1 RYSLCDALVPVGHA
15 VRRCASGRLLALSEP
30 LPEAAYLSFVARSDR
45 AHSTSLPLADALE
58 LDTLIALEFN
68 GQPLATLH
76 GGPVR
81 TIVPRRYFYKS
92 LKWLTRIEVLAS
104 DRLGYWEAQA
114 GYHNEA
120 DPWREQRFVAPDLD
134 RRLVGQLLATRD
146 WSNRELR
153 GLHVAGHNLAGLL
166 VRQAILRDSDFSRA
180 DLRAAQFSGS
190 NLSNARFVEAD
201 LRGAVF
207 GAVIGAVTVPRSPEA
222 DSHRGET
229 VPADSS
235 GVSIAGA
242 DIQGSDFR
250 GADLRGADFRG
261 ASLLG
266 AAFTARQ
273 ENEVSPVAQ
282 ADSSTCFSA
291 QILTELTPRQL
302 AWLRSSGASITE

>member
-1 RYSLCDALVPVGHA
+1 MKEPSEIDRLPPGQQWAAVGKWPAVGEPRPALDDSPWTITVSGLVRQERTWSLPELKTLPRCERTLDIHCVTRWSQWDMQFAG
-15 VRRCASGRLLALSEP
+15 VRLADLLALSEP

-45 AHSTSLPLADALE
+45 AHSTSLPLVDALE

-68 GQPLATLH
+68 GQPLTTLH

-134 RRLVGQLLATRD
+134 RRLVSQLLATRD

-153 GLHVAGHNLAGLL
+153 GLNVAGHNLAGLL

-207 GAVIGAVTVPRSPEA
+207 G
-222 DSHRGET
+222 
-229 VPADSS
+229 
-235 GVSIAGA
+235 
-242 DIQGSDFR
+242 
-250 GADLRGADFRG
+250 
-261 ASLLG
+261 
-266 AAFTARQ
+266 
-273 ENEVSPVAQ
+273 
-282 ADSSTCFSA
+282 
-291 QILTELTPRQL
+291 
-302 AWLRSSGASITE
+302 